1 MERLRTSR
9 RRMAI
14 YISVSVALTIFLF
27 FSYLAILCT
36 EATTRMVLSWVL
48 GSVVALLLGH
58 MWTVTVLN
66 LIRNYIYG
74 QTLRRQ
80 EQIAPI
86 YIDSLALPG
95 WTVGTIERVFFG
107 ALVAFD
113 ISATAAGMV
122 TWILVKMATDWHRIL
137 GAGQQNAGPADP
149 MYGPRSLAFGSL
161 LGSMISLFF
170 ALIGGMVCRG

>member
-1 MERLRTSR
+1 MERLKTSR

-14 YISVSVALTIFLF
+14 HIIVSLALTIFLI
-27 FSYLAILCT
+27 FSYMAILST
-36 EATTRMVLSWVL
+36 EPTVRVVLLWIH
-48 GSVVALLLGH
+48 GSVVALVLGH
-58 MWTVTVLN
+58 LWTVTALH
-66 LIRNYIYG
+66 LIRNYVYG
-74 QTLRRQ
+74 RTLKRQ
-80 EQIAPI
+80 EQIAAI

-95 WTVGTIERVFFG
+95 WAVGTIERVFFG

-137 GAGQQNAGPADP
+137 GSGQQNADP